1 VRTHITIHHFPSG
14 IRVFNPERWQIR
26 PLGPISCPVPQP
38 GFTRSWV
45 SLPSGPPPRDAH
57 IILVSRLTRVFA
69 YGSSTLI
76 LALYFSALGYTDEK
90 IGLFMTLTLLGDVL
104 ISLVLALWA
113 DRLGRRRT
121 LVLGGSMMAGSG
133 LVFAMTGNYWILL
146 AAAVLG
152 VISPG

>member
-1 VRTHITIHHFPSG
+1 MADTST
-14 IRVFNPERWQIR
+14 R
-26 PLGPISCPVPQP
+26 PNFLSRAATRIYQELGLATVWSA
-38 GFTRSWV
+38 
-45 SLPSGPPPRDAH
+45 PRDAH
-57 IILVSRLTRVFA
+57 IILVSRFTRVFA

-90 IGLFMTLTLLGDVL
+90 IGLLMTLTLLGDVL

-113 DRLGRRRT
+113 DRLGRRTT